1 MRAAPRSASP
11 PRSRRSPAPARAAAG
26 AAQAAPATCSQTSG
40 FNLADAR
47 WVLFGPVAD
56 DGDPRLASDLSLA
69 VVRLARQLRF
79 RRPDSPVSLTQLSA
93 LATVAKEGPMTPGAL
108 AARERVR
115 PPSMTRVIASLVDV
129 GFIDRTA
136 HPDDGRQVLIT
147 VSASGTELIEAE
159 RRASRE
165 WLAQRLAELT
175 ADERATLLAAADLM
189 LAIVDEG
196 A

>member
-1 MRAAPRSASP
+1 M
-11 PRSRRSPAPARAAAG
+11 
-26 AAQAAPATCSQTSG
+26 TDDV
-40 FNLADAR
+40 DAR
-47 WVLFGPVAD
+47 LP
-56 DGDPRLASDLSLA
+56 SDLSLA

-93 LATVAKEGPMTPGAL
+93 LATVFKEGPMTPGAL

-115 PPSMTRVIASLVDV
+115 PPSMTRVIASLVDL
-129 GFIDRTA
+129 GFVDRSA
-136 HPDDGRQVLIT
+136 HPDDGRQVLVS
-147 VSASGTELIEAE
+147 VSAAGVDLIEAE

-165 WLAQRLAELT
+165 WLTQRLAALT
-175 ADERATLLAAADLM
+175 AAERVTLLAAADLM